1 MGTMTGRVGV
11 LGATP
16 VLDVAPVTQMCS
28 LSANFRNYIL
38 YKLFYVCY
46 TVKSKY
52 QAKLR
57 QTNQNSE
64 ALRWMPQNYMYI
76 FLTYQA
82 AATYRTP
89 AS

>member
-11 LGATP
+11 LGAAP

-46 TVKSKY
+46 T
-52 QAKLR
+52 
-57 QTNQNSE
+57 
-64 ALRWMPQNYMYI
+64 
-76 FLTYQA
+76 
-82 AATYRTP
+82 
-89 AS
+89 